1 MFDSRLRLAL
11 LVVALLVVGG
21 CGRSDRPPLGK
32 VSGVVKLDGTPVPN
46 ASVMFTPIAGGRP
59 ASGTTDAAG
68 RFSLTT
74 FDQGDGALIGEHRV
88 TVICVETTGLPQT
101 SDGLSGEIGPEG
113 IQEKWI
119 TPQKYSLPETSG
131 LTQTVER
138 NTDVVLELTSR

>member
-1 MFDSRLRLAL
+1 MFASRFRFAL
-11 LVVALLVVGG
+11 LVVVLLVTVGCAG
-21 CGRSDRPPLGK
+21 SDRPPLGK
-32 VSGVVKLDGTPVPN
+32 VKGVVTLDGTPVPN

-59 ASGTTDAAG
+59 ASGTTDAEG

-74 FDQGDGALIGEHRV
+74 FDPGDGALIGEHRV

-138 NTDVVLELTSR
+138 NTEVALQLTSQ